1 MYVCIGRWFHPV
13 RLRPISG
20 VVGGNIFPP
29 YGCGALYIAAIMS
42 GVMFS
47 RSAMT
52 SCTVASRSKALLM
65 QLVE

>member
-29 YGCGALYIAAIMS
+29 YGAVPEALDRGIATPLKRT
-42 GVMFS
+42 GS
-47 RSAMT
+47 R
-52 SCTVASRSKALLM
+52 
-65 QLVE
+65 